1 MHSHVSAEP
10 VRRALEVEN
19 PRGSGCVVIEHAS
32 DASAS
37 HSYFNAFYISHG
49 SWAKHEAPLGNLRQL
64 RGTAMS
70 VRLCPLSR
78 NRKKKKKE
86 NPARIK
92 HDIHQYANGPFYTHM
107 VTTNAS
113 ISYQCWQV
121 STSQVTFHPLHWAQR
136 NFSFSYLVKVC
147 TRTHSD
153 REPHSSV
160 ASPTSPS
167 PVSITWA
174 LRKK

>member
-70 VRLCPLSR
+70 VRSCPLSR
-78 NRKKKKKE
+78 NRKEKKKKKTQQE
-86 NPARIK
+86 SNTI
-92 HDIHQYANGPFYTHM
+92 
-107 VTTNAS
+107 S
-113 ISYQCWQV
+113 ISTLTGHFIPTWLRPTRAFRISV
-121 STSQVTFHPLHWAQR
+121 GRSALHR
-136 NFSFSYLVKVC
+136 SHFILC
-147 TRTHSD
+147 TGLRGISA
-153 REPHSSV
+153 SV
-160 ASPTSPS
+160 
-167 PVSITWA
+167 I
-174 LRKK
+174 